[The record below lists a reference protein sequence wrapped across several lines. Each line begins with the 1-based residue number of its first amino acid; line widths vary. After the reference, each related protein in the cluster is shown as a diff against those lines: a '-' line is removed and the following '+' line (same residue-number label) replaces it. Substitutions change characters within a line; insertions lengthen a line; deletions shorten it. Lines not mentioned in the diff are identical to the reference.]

1 MTKSVKSKL
10 ISKGS
15 SGCVFRPQIPCK
27 KHIKTKKKS
36 KKSITKLMI
45 SQDNQEYNFNEIIKK
60 IKDYQKWTVLWNDK
74 CKSSSYKELLKYT
87 DIEKCL
93 SNVGHIKYH
102 KDHQFLLYQGSYAG
116 VNMNDYCNKNITK
129 QILTNKT
136 KFNKFFLKLFRL
148 VKNVFYGLT
157 QLYNHNICHHDITI
171 KNILIKSGKSYII
184 DYDISLKIEGIKKN
198 KFLKKRMIDEYSV
211 PRIFE
216 AYPFEYLYY
225 RINKP
230 KDILDDDNFYTS
242 TDGIDYYEL
251 YEPIH
256 KFIFDIDTDKL
267 RFELLEAKKKGKS
280 MKLEEL
286 MKKLDTYSLG
296 MLLIIPFLDAA
307 ERLNSPIKNIIGL
320 FRTKELK
327 PYMNLIRDMTM
338 FNYHD
343 RITPDEAYKRYLN
356 LIRK

>member
-171 KNILIKSGKSYII
+171 KNILIKNSKSYII

-225 RINKP
+225 RINIVPIKMP
-230 KDILDDDNFYTS
+230 ALRNKIEDIKDLSLFFLKLINNKNHS
-242 TDGIDYYEL
+242 E
-251 YEPIH
+251 
-256 KFIFDIDTDKL
+256 KFL
-267 RFELLEAKKKGKS
+267 S
-280 MKLEEL
+280 PN
-286 MKKLDTYSLG
+286 G
-296 MLLIIPFLDAA
+296 MLLLKKYLWPGNIRELKNVV
-307 ERLNSPIKNIIGL
+307 ERLCLLSSTDEITNRLISKVISEVYNLSAHCNFQKNNL
-320 FRTKELK
+320 F
-327 PYMNLIRDMTM
+327 
-338 FNYHD
+338 
-343 RITPDEAYKRYLN
+343 
-356 LIRK
+356 